1 MGLRRK
7 ATKTAARPRGP
18 APGWTPF
25 ARVTALR
32 APGAASTPVPPG
44 VAVFRNSRYLITV
57 RGLAPAAPFGRGVHL
72 SIKRHDRGPVHDWR
86 DLQRIKNE
94 ILGPDVEAVEL
105 YPAEV
110 RKVDGA
116 NQYHLWAF
124 PGYRFPFGQQFR
136 EVCTPEENAADPDP
150 AVRGA
155 VQRPFAPDDPW
166 NASTGPVSARHG
178 RDEGPAGV
186 TEPNTARNP
195 TPAEAGGQPSG
206 HHAFPET
213 TS

>member
-1 MGLRRK
+1 MGSRRK
-7 ATKTAARPRGP
+7 ATRTAAPQRP
-18 APGWTPF
+18 ATKWTSF
-25 ARVTALR
+25 TRVTTLR
-32 APGAASTPVPPG
+32 APGAAPAPVPCG
-44 VAVFRNSRYLITV
+44 VAVFRNARYLVTV

-72 SIKRHDRGPVHDWR
+72 SIKRHDRRPVHDWR
-86 DLQRIKNE
+86 HLQRIKNE
-94 ILGPDVEAVEL
+94 ILGPEVEAVEL
-105 YPAEV
+105 YPAEA

-166 NASTGPVSARHG
+166 NASTGPVSARRG
-178 RDEGPAGV
+178 RDGPAGV
-186 TEPNTARNP
+186 TEPNTAPNP
-195 TPAEAGGQPSG
+195 APAGAGDQTSG
-206 HHAFPET
+206 YHSFPET